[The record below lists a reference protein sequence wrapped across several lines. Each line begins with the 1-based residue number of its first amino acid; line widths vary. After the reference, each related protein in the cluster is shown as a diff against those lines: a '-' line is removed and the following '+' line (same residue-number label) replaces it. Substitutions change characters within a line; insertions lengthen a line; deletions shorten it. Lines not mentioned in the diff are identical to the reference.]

1 MEGRWDSIG
10 REEIPVGLP
19 VKDYSDAEYSG
30 IVYGR
35 GGLFFEALRSEM
47 GQGNFDAFMKDYVQS
62 NSWDIATP
70 EKLKAEAE
78 SHCGCN
84 LTPLFEKW
92 IYP

>member
-1 MEGRWDSIG
+1 MEGRWASINNK
-10 REEIPVGLP
+10 EIPVGLP
-19 VKDYSDAEYSG
+19 VKDYTDQEYSG

-35 GGLFFEALRSEM
+35 GGLFFEALHAEM
-47 GQGNFDAFMKDYVQS
+47 GTENFDSFMKDYVQS

-70 EKLKAEAE
+70 EKIKSEAEA
-78 SHCGCN
+78 HCQCN